1 MDASVSGLA
10 QVNGVVL
17 AYRDRD
23 ENEIRDIATVA
34 FDGKRWSA
42 PRPVHADGW
51 HMEGCPV
58 NGPSIAAD
66 GDDVVLGWFTAA
78 NDEPRVQLARSEDG
92 GAHFGAPLVLERGK
106 QVDGRVAVALDGDNA
121 WALWLREE
129 FGGASLWL
137 ARLAPDLSRERE
149 RVKVATLKAHG
160 IAAGY
165 PRLALRDGTA
175 YIVWTDSDGTLTQL
189 QGARFVP
196 KQ

>member
-1 MDASVSGLA
+1 MGAGS
-10 QVNGVVL
+10 
-17 AYRDRD
+17 
-23 ENEIRDIATVA
+23 
-34 FDGKRWSA
+34 
-42 PRPVHADGW
+42 ADGPA
-51 HMEGCPV
+51 GSDP
-58 NGPSIAAD
+58 GPPASGGSPAAAP
-66 GDDVVLGWFTAA
+66 GS
-78 NDEPRVQLARSEDG
+78 PRSTHHVGRT
-92 GAHFGAPLVLERGK
+92 V
-106 QVDGRVAVALDGDNA
+106 GRVAVALDGDNA